1 MGTVYLA
8 EHAFMGW
15 RAAIKVLRR
24 SLADDKVLVTRF
36 INEARAAK
44 AVGHPNII
52 EIIDVGILP
61 DGLPYL
67 LMEMLE
73 GETLGARLR
82 AAGAAA
88 GRAGAG
94 HRPAGGG
101 RAGRGPRRRH
111 RPPRPQA
118 RQPVPG
124 ARPGQ
129 RPARERVKVLDFGI
143 AKLDDGRRRDPRP
156 HQERRPAGHARVHV
170 ARAVPEHP
178 RRSRAATSTRSRSS
192 CTRCSRAGR
201 RSSARARARCSSCR
215 WTRPPPS
222 GATGEPRASR
232 SSSRA
237 PSCAAW
243 PSRASSASS
252 RCASWR
258 RRWQGVRQRRS

>member
-52 EIIDVGILP
+52 EIIDVGVLP

-94 HRPAGGG
+94 HHA
-101 RAGRGPRRRH
+101 
-111 RPPRPQA
+111 A
-118 RQPVPG
+118 R
-124 ARPGQ
+124 
-129 RPARERVKVLDFGI
+129 
-143 AKLDDGRRRDPRP
+143 
-156 HQERRPAGHARVHV
+156 RRPAWAPPTTP
-170 ARAVPEHP
+170 A
-178 RRSRAATSTRSRSS
+178 SSTATSSPT
-192 CTRCSRAGR
+192 TCSWCPTPTTPA
-201 RSSARARARCSSCR
+201 A
-215 WTRPPPS
+215 S
-222 GATGEPRASR
+222 G
-232 SSSRA
+232 
-237 PSCAAW
+237 
-243 PSRASSASS
+243 
-252 RCASWR
+252 
-258 RRWQGVRQRRS
+258 